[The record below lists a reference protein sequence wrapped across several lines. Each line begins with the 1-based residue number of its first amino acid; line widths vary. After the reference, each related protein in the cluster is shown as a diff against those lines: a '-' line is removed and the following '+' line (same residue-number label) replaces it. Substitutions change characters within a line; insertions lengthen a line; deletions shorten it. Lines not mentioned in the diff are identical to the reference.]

1 MSKADLLALAKRIA
15 ESDGRATM
23 LPVIEKELLHYEILL
38 ALDNARLLERLT
50 FQGGT
55 CLRLCFGSPRYS
67 EDLDFVGG
75 PDFQKTDI
83 IGIKDAIEDTLLRR
97 YDLEVTVVEPARET
111 QRTPDT
117 IAVDRWQIKVV
128 TAPDRPDIPQQRISL
143 EVAAV
148 SAHTRETRALEL
160 NYRELPSSYGDILV
174 RTETLEEI
182 CADKLKAFVTA
193 PYLRYRDL
201 WDLRWIARQPSFST
215 ESLPWLLKQ
224 KVIDYHQESTFQ
236 QNYGRMQDVSS
247 IIESP
252 EFFAQ
257 MRRFLPAAQL
267 ERTVERLLFRE
278 HMATEVLDLYRAAGI
293 DTSLSS

>member
-23 LPVIEKELLHYEILL
+23 LPVIEKELLHYEVLL

-67 EDLDFVGG
+67 EDLDFVGS

-83 IGIKDAIEDTLLRR
+83 IDIKDAIENTLLRR
-97 YDLEVTVVEPARET
+97 YDLEVTVVEPAGET
-111 QRTPDT
+111 QRTPAT
-117 IAVDRWQIKVV
+117 VTVDRWQIKVV

-148 SAHTRETRALEL
+148 SAHTRDTRALEL

-182 CADKLKAFVTA
+182 CSDKLKAFVTA
-193 PYLRYRDL
+193 PYVRFRDL

-215 ESLPWLLKQ
+215 ERLPWLLKQ
-224 KVIDYHQESTFQ
+224 KVIDYHQESTFKHNCERI
-236 QNYGRMQDVSS
+236 QNVSS

-252 EFFAQ
+252 EFLAQ
-257 MRRFLPAAQL
+257 MRRFLPAADL
-267 ERTVERLLFRE
+267 ERTVERSLFRE
-278 HMATEVLDLYRAAGI
+278 HMASEILDLYRAAGI
-293 DTSLSS
+293 DTSFSS

>member
-75 PDFQKTDI
+75 SDFQKTDI
-83 IGIKDAIEDTLLRR
+83 IGIKDAIENTLLRR
-97 YDLEVTVVEPARET
+97 YDLEVTVVEPAGET

-117 IAVDRWQIKVV
+117 IAIDRWQIKVV

-236 QNYGRMQDVSS
+236 QNYGRIQDVSS

-252 EFFAQ
+252 EFLAQ

-267 ERTVERLLFRE
+267 ERTVERPLFRE
-278 HMATEVLDLYRAAGI
+278 HMAAEVLDLYRAAGI

>member
-15 ESDGRATM
+15 ESDGCATM

-75 PDFQKTDI
+75 PDFRRSDI
-83 IGIKDAIEDTLLRR
+83 IGIKEVVENALLQR
-97 YDLEVTVVEPARET
+97 YDLEVTVVEPTRET
-111 QRTPDT
+111 RQVLDAVT
-117 IAVDRWQIKVV
+117 VDRWQIKVV
-128 TAPDRPDIPQQRISL
+128 TAPNRPDIPQQRISL

-193 PYLRYRDL
+193 PYVRYRDL
-201 WDLRWIARQPSFST
+201 WDLRWVARQPSFSS
-215 ESLPWLLKQ
+215 ERLPWLLEQ
-224 KVIDYHQESTFQ
+224 KIIDYRQERTFQ
-236 QNYGRMQDVSS
+236 NNRERIQNVSS

-252 EFFAQ
+252 EFLAQ

-267 ERTVERLLFRE
+267 ERTVERPLFRE
-278 HMATEVLDLYRAAGI
+278 HLTTEIRGLYRAAGI
-293 DTSLSS
+293 DVPPSS